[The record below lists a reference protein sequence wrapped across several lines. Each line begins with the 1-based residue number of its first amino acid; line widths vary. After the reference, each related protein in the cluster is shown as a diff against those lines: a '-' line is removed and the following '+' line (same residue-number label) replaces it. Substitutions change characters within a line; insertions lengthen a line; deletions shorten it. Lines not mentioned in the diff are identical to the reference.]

1 MWNQYRTAVDFSWLR
16 HIPVRKP
23 HKWGNFTPNL
33 HNCPSSECLYTKHFD
48 TGLHLCCH
56 LVNTFPV
63 HRFHQVSFG
72 LVLFLPHNSL
82 LLLPFLLL
90 LLLLLLLMMIGMY
103 WIDFFIS
110 VRFLENLA
118 FGSEWVWFGSV
129 QKMRFG

>member
-1 MWNQYRTAVDFSWLR
+1 VDFSWLR

-90 LLLLLLLMMIGMY
+90 LLLLLMMIGMY
-103 WIDFFIS
+103 RIDFFY
-110 VRFLENLA
+110 
-118 FGSEWVWFGSV
+118 FGSVFRKPRIRFGMSLVWFGSKNAV
-129 QKMRFG
+129 RLGYYLLLV